1 VLINEV
7 ILVIVEGGDEVDDDV
22 DKEAYVDDR
31 INSYHGPVVVL
42 TEG

>member
-7 ILVIVEGGDEVDDDV
+7 ILVIVEGGDKVDDDV
-22 DKEAYVDDR
+22 YKEAYVDDR
-31 INSYHGPVVVL
+31 INAYHGQVVVL